1 MSKKVVTTSILRI
14 TYEPNMDD
22 NRDIEDRIKAVI
34 DSAVSRGELEGCE
47 HGAHIDS
54 WKLEV
59 SVTRIE

>member
-1 MSKKVVTTSILRI
+1 MTQKIVTVSVLRI
-14 TYEPNMDD
+14 TYEPNMDSTK
-22 NRDIEDRIKAVI
+22 DIEDRIKAVI